1 MVVIVLLLFLL
12 VGYESTVVSQNNE
25 QLLLNDVTADPGK
38 YRGKKITAN
47 LRFKNI
53 DFVFNSITFYDRKN
67 IDISFDISIH
77 KAMIEY
83 QLEML
88 NLHRGLE
95 YKVTFLVHDVEG
107 QGIINGE
114 LISFIPLILFNLPEG
129 RYSHNT
135 RAE

>member
-1 MVVIVLLLFLL
+1 MKKYYQKLNIFLLLACI
-12 VGYESTVVSQNNE
+12 VCYESTVVSQNNNSF
-25 QLLLNDVTADPGK
+25 LLHDITRESGK
-38 YRGKKITAN
+38 YRGKKITAT

-53 DFVFNSITFYDRKN
+53 DFVFNSITFYDKKN

-95 YKVTFLVHDVEG
+95 YKVSFLVNDVDN
-107 QGIINGE
+107 QGVINGE
-114 LISFIPLILFNLPEG
+114 LISFIPLLLYKLPG
-129 RYSHNT
+129 G
-135 RAE
+135 

>member
-1 MVVIVLLLFLL
+1 MKKYYQKLNIFLLLACI
-12 VGYESTVVSQNNE
+12 VCYESTVVSQNNNS
-25 QLLLNDVTADPGK
+25 LLLHDITRESGK
-38 YRGKKITAN
+38 YRGKKITAT

-53 DFVFNSITFYDRKN
+53 DFVFNSITFYDKKN

-95 YKVTFLVHDVEG
+95 YKVSFLVNDVDN
-107 QGIINGE
+107 QGVINGE
-114 LISFIPLILFNLPEG
+114 LISFIPLLLYKLPG
-129 RYSHNT
+129 G
-135 RAE
+135 

>member
-1 MVVIVLLLFLL
+1 MKKYYQKLNIFLLLACI
-12 VGYESTVVSQNNE
+12 VCYESTVVSQNNNS
-25 QLLLNDVTADPGK
+25 LLLHDITRESGK
-38 YRGKKITAN
+38 YRGKKITAT

-53 DFVFNSITFYDRKN
+53 DFVFNSITFYDNKN

-95 YKVTFLVHDVEG
+95 YKVSFLVNDVDN
-107 QGIINGE
+107 QGVINGE
-114 LISFIPLILFNLPEG
+114 LISFIPLLLYKLPG
-129 RYSHNT
+129 G
-135 RAE
+135 